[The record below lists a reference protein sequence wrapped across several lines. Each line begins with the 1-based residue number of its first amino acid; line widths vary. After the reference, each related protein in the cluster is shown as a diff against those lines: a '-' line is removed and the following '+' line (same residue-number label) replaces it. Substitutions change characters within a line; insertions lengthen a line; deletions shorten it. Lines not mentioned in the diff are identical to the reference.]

1 MNPLVDATTDRRPAP
16 GQSAIASI
24 WSGVLIVMSGAI
36 FADGAFLTAAYRGS
50 SPVSDERLSYPWD
63 GATAVTTSVVW
74 GAAQVMLVLGLIAF
88 ARSDAIVGR
97 AGRAGAW
104 VAVAGASLYVVAH
117 AVSVVF
123 HDADMSDAGAMVALT
138 CFGLGTLLTAIGM
151 IVAGRDV
158 LRAGAWHGWRRFTP
172 IVFGGWMLAMM
183 PLQFTAALVVAVG
196 IYALVTIAFG
206 VAMIESAIPS
216 QQGGRPV

>member
-1 MNPLVDATTDRRPAP
+1 MNTLMDATTDRPAL
-16 GQSAIASI
+16 GRRVHASI
-24 WSGVLIVMSGAI
+24 WPGVLIVIAGAI
-36 FADGAFLTAAYRGS
+36 FADGAFLTAAYRGA

-74 GAAQVMLVLGLIAF
+74 GAAQVMLVLGLTAF
-88 ARSDAIVGR
+88 AGSATIVGR
-97 AGRAGAW
+97 AGRRGAW
-104 VAVAGASLYVVAH
+104 VAVAGASVYVVAH

-123 HDADMSDAGAMVALT
+123 HDADMSDGGAMVALT

-158 LRAGAWHGWRRFTP
+158 LHSGVWHGWHRLTP

-183 PLQFTAALVVAVG
+183 PLQFTAALVVAVAV
-196 IYALVTIAFG
+196 YALVTIAFG
-206 VAMIESAIPS
+206 VAMIEGAISPM
-216 QQGGRPV
+216 GEGRPA